1 MSEVLC
7 MRTSLCFLL
16 LAIGGL
22 PLAAQP
28 DRRMFPARNFPPE
41 VISQDELPRDIVR
54 VASAR
59 QVRVDFENDRTR
71 VLRLTLAAGETIPT
85 HDDRSG
91 VLVCLAGC
99 RVRFKMPGGDTQ
111 DVELKAG
118 ETRWMPDARR
128 AARNLAGGPL
138 EMLYIE
144 SKRPST

>member
-1 MSEVLC
+1 M
-7 MRTSLCFLL
+7 
-16 LAIGGL
+16 L
-22 PLAAQP
+22 PP
-28 DRRMFPARNFPPE
+28 PEFPPE
-41 VISQDELPRDIVR
+41 IISQDELPRDIVR

-59 QVRVDFENDRTR
+59 QVRVEFENDRTR

-85 HDDRSG
+85 HDDRAG

-99 RVRFKMPGGDTQ
+99 RVRFSMPGGDTE

-118 ETRWMPDARR
+118 DARWIPDARR

-144 SKRPST
+144 TKRPST

>member
-1 MSEVLC
+1 
-7 MRTSLCFLL
+7 MRTSLCLLL
-16 LAIGGL
+16 LAIGEL

-28 DRRMFPARNFPPE
+28 DRRMFPPEFPPE
-41 VISQDELPRDIVR
+41 IISQDELPRDIVR

-59 QVRVDFENDRTR
+59 QIRVDFENDRTR
-71 VLRLTLAAGETIPT
+71 VLRLTLAADETIPT

-99 RVRFKMPGGDTQ
+99 RVRFSMPGGGTQ
-111 DVELKAG
+111 DVDLKAG

-144 SKRPST
+144 TKRPAT